1 MKSAVKRIGVLT
13 SGGDAPGMNA
23 AIRSVVRASMHMGI
37 ECLGIRRGFNGLI
50 TGDITSMDFVQTSG
64 LIGRGGTVL
73 YTARSEEFKTDEG
86 RKKAANTCKLFGLE
100 GIVGIGGDGTYR
112 GLLEFSNQ
120 EGVAVVGVP
129 GTIDNDIACTEYT
142 IGYDTACNTALEAI
156 DRLKDTMQSHERCS
170 VVEVMGRHA
179 GHLALYVGVACG
191 ATAVLIPEKEIDFE
205 RDVVEPIRAA
215 RLAGRTHFM
224 VIVAEGVGSSY
235 DVAAQIKEYTG
246 LDPRVTVLGHVQ
258 RGGSPSA
265 RDRMEA
271 TYMGYNAVELLA
283 QGKTNRVVAMQKGA
297 YVDYDI
303 NEALAMKKG
312 IDERV
317 YTVLRALI
325 GAEEKHGI

>member
-73 YTARSEEFKTDEG
+73 YTARSDEFKTPEG
-86 RKKAANTCKLFGLE
+86 RKKAANTCKLFGLD

-120 EGVAVVGVP
+120 EGIAVVGVP

-142 IGYDTACNTALEAI
+142 IGYDTACNTALDAI

-191 ATAVLIPEKEIDFE
+191 ATAVLIPEKEIDFQ

-235 DVAAQIKEYTG
+235 EVAAQIKEYTG

-303 NEALAMKKG
+303 NDALAMKKG

-325 GAEEKHGI
+325 GAEDKR

>member
-73 YTARSEEFKTDEG
+73 YTARSEEFKTPEG

-120 EGVAVVGVP
+120 EGIAVVGVP

-142 IGYDTACNTALEAI
+142 IGYDTACNTALDAI

-191 ATAVLIPEKEIDFE
+191 ATAVLIPEKEIDFQ

-235 DVAAQIKEYTG
+235 EVAAQIKEYTG

-303 NEALAMKKG
+303 NDALAMKKG

-325 GAEEKHGI
+325 GAEDKH